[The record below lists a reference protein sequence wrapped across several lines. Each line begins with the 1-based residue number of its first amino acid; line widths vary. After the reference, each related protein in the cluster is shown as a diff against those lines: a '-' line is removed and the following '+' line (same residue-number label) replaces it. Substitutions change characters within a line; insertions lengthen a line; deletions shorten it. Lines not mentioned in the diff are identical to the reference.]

1 MNGYKLFFPIS
12 KRLYMKN
19 SYLSLFLLLI
29 NVGLHAMEMEMKQVS
44 SPKIQSKKVLDLDA
58 TIEEYV

>member
-1 MNGYKLFFPIS
+1 
-12 KRLYMKN
+12 MKN